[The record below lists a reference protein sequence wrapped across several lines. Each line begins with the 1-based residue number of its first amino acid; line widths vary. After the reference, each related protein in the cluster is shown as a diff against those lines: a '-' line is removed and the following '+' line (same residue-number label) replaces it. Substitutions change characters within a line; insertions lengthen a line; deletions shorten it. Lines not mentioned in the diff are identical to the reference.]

1 MDKRV
6 ILNRMRRN
14 PFFVVGSI
22 AAVVVVVLLVF
33 GPALLHF
40 DPEANSLSER
50 FLPPEGFANGLDGHI
65 LGTDQLG
72 RDVLIRLLI
81 GGRYSLAIAF
91 AVVALQVVVGTILGI
106 LAGYFGGIVDAI
118 IMHACEVF
126 LAIPNLIL
134 AIAIMAILGPSLVN
148 LIAVLT
154 FSGWVNCCKVTRN
167 NVRVIKNQE
176 FVKASRALGAGG
188 FHIMF
193 RQIFPNVTTHIIILA
208 SQRIGMT
215 IIIEAA
221 LSFLQL
227 GIQPPTPSWGN
238 MIAAGRMYMTT
249 QPWLVFAPGI
259 ALMIAALAFN
269 FLGDGIRDVLDPKR
283 TVV

>member
-33 GPALLHF
+33 GPALLDF

-50 FLPPEGFANGLDGHI
+50 FMPPEGFARGLEGHI

-118 IMHACEVF
+118 IMRACEVF

-176 FVKASRALGAGG
+176 FVKASRVLGASG

>member
-1 MDKRV
+1 M
-6 ILNRMRRN
+6 
-14 PFFVVGSI
+14 
-22 AAVVVVVLLVF
+22 
-33 GPALLHF
+33 
-40 DPEANSLSER
+40 
-50 FLPPEGFANGLDGHI
+50 
-65 LGTDQLG
+65 
-72 RDVLIRLLI
+72 
-81 GGRYSLAIAF
+81 
-91 AVVALQVVVGTILGI
+91 VALQVVVGTILGI

-118 IMHACEVF
+118 IMRACEVF

>member
-22 AAVVVVVLLVF
+22 AAVVVIVLLVF
-33 GPALLHF
+33 GPMLIDF
-40 DPEANSLSER
+40 DPEANSLTER
-50 FLPPEGFANGLDGHI
+50 FLPPEGFSKGLDGHI

-81 GGRYSLAIAF
+81 GGRYSLMIAF
-91 AVVALQVVVGTILGI
+91 IVVVLQVVVGTILGI
-106 LAGYFGGIVDAI
+106 LAGYFGGIVDSI
-118 IMHACEVF
+118 IMRACEVF

-134 AIAIMAILGPSLVN
+134 AIAIMAILGTSLVN

-176 FVKASRALGAGG
+176 FVKASRVLGAGG
-188 FHIMF
+188 YHIMF

-238 MIAAGRMYMTT
+238 MISAGRMYMTT

-283 TVV
+283 TAV

>member
-6 ILNRMRRN
+6 ILNRMRKN
-14 PFFVVGSI
+14 PFFMVGSI
-22 AAVVVVVLLVF
+22 AAVIVLLLTLFSPLFVQ
-33 GPALLHF
+33 F
-40 DPEANSLSER
+40 DPTANSLAER
-50 FLPPEGFANGLDGHI
+50 FIAPEFLSKGLQGHI

-72 RDVLIRLLI
+72 RDVFTRLLI

-91 AVVALQVVVGTILGI
+91 IVVALQVVVGSILGI
-106 LAGYFGGIVDAI
+106 LAGYFGGVVDAV
-118 IMHACEVF
+118 IMRACDVF

-134 AIAIMAILGPSLVN
+134 AIAVMAILGTSLVN
-148 LIAVLT
+148 LVAVLT

-176 FVKASRALGAGG
+176 FVKASRALGASGS
-188 FHIMF
+188 HIMF

-238 MIAAGRMYMTT
+238 MIAAGRQYMTT

-259 ALMIAALAFN
+259 ALMFAALAFN